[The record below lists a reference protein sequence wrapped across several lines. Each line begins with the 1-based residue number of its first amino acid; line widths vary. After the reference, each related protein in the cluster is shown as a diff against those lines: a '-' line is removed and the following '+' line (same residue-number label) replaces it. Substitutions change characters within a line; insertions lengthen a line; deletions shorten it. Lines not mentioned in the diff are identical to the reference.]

1 MATEVRLPQ
10 FGMGMQEGKV
20 LRWFKHEGEQV
31 QEGDPLCELETEKAN
46 VEVPAPQGG
55 ILSQIVAEVGA
66 TIPVFEVLGVLAAAG
81 EPAPPRLSV
90 VAGKKDGTAR
100 SSGASSSPVNLGA
113 TVTAQDGSRGIQITP
128 LARRVA
134 KEHGIDL
141 TGVRG
146 TGPGGRITDHDVRR
160 LIDDRSKAPASATGG
175 APRNVQI
182 EPRARRLAQ
191 EHKIDLTRLAGSGP
205 GGRITEQDISL
216 FLAGSSSLGAR
227 EQVIPLTGK
236 RGVIARRMT
245 ESLQSSAQLTLTTE
259 ANVTLLVRQREA
271 PNGQPDLTYNE
282 LLVKASALALRKHP
296 RLNSTV
302 VGQEIHV
309 LPEIHV
315 GLAVALDDGL
325 VVPVVRNADQKPLAV
340 IASEVRELIERARAG
355 KLMMAEITGGT
366 FTVTNLGG
374 FGITSFTPIINPP
387 EAAILGVGCIVD
399 RLVRRDSDMVWQQMM
414 GLSLTVDHRV
424 VDGAP
429 AAAFLKTLC
438 ELLERPE
445 LLLHQ

>member
-20 LRWFKHEGEQV
+20 LRWFKHEGDQV
-31 QEGDPLCELETEKAN
+31 REGDPLCELETEKAN
-46 VEVPAPQGG
+46 VEVPAPAGG
-55 ILSQIVAEVGA
+55 ILSQIVAQVGA
-66 TIPVFEVLGVLAAAG
+66 TIPVFEILGVLAAAG
-81 EPAPPRLSV
+81 EPAPPRRSV

-100 SSGASSSPVNLGA
+100 SAGAAPVNIA
-113 TVTAQDGSRGIQITP
+113 ITSEVGSRGPQVTP

-134 KEHGIDL
+134 KEHGIEL
-141 TGVRG
+141 NGVTG

-160 LIDDRSKAPASATGG
+160 LIDERTKASVSATAA

-182 EPRARRLAQ
+182 EPRARRLALQ
-191 EHKIDLTRLAGSGP
+191 HQIDLSRLAGSGP
-205 GGRITEQDISL
+205 GGRITEQDVRL
-216 FLAGSSSLGAR
+216 FLAPSSGGR
-227 EQVIPLTGK
+227 EQIIPLTGK

-259 ANVTLLVRQREA
+259 ANVTVLVRQRKA
-271 PNGQPDLTYNE
+271 PNEQPDLTYNE
-282 LLVKASALALRKHP
+282 LLIKASALALRKHP

-325 VVPVVRNADQKPLAV
+325 VVPVVRNADQKPLAI
-340 IASEVRELIERARAG
+340 IANEVRELIERARAG

-445 LLLHQ
+445 FLNQ

>member
-20 LRWFKHEGEQV
+20 LRWFKHEGDQV

-46 VEVPAPQGG
+46 VEVPAPEGG

-81 EPAPPRLSV
+81 EPAPPRRSV
-90 VAGKKDGTAR
+90 VAGKKDGTAH
-100 SSGASSSPVNLGA
+100 SAGASNSSVNIAITFEG
-113 TVTAQDGSRGIQITP
+113 GSRGPQVIP

-134 KEHGIDL
+134 KEHGIEL
-141 TGVRG
+141 NGVTG

-160 LIDDRSKAPASATGG
+160 LIDERMKASVSATAA

-191 EHKIDLTRLAGSGP
+191 EHKIDLTRLIGSGP
-205 GGRITEQDISL
+205 RGRITEQDVRL
-216 FLAGSSSLGAR
+216 FLAPSSGGR

-259 ANVTLLVRQREA
+259 ANVTVLVRQRKA
-271 PNGQPDLTYNE
+271 PNEQPDLTYNE
-282 LLVKASALALRKHP
+282 LLIKASALALRKHP

-309 LPEIHV
+309 LAEIHV

-445 LLLHQ
+445 FLNQ

>member
-1 MATEVRLPQ
+1 
-10 FGMGMQEGKV
+10 
-20 LRWFKHEGEQV
+20 
-31 QEGDPLCELETEKAN
+31 
-46 VEVPAPQGG
+46 
-55 ILSQIVAEVGA
+55 
-66 TIPVFEVLGVLAAAG
+66 
-81 EPAPPRLSV
+81 
-90 VAGKKDGTAR
+90 
-100 SSGASSSPVNLGA
+100 
-113 TVTAQDGSRGIQITP
+113 
-128 LARRVA
+128 
-134 KEHGIDL
+134 
-141 TGVRG
+141 
-146 TGPGGRITDHDVRR
+146 
-160 LIDDRSKAPASATGG
+160 
-175 APRNVQI
+175 VQI

-191 EHKIDLTRLAGSGP
+191 EHKIDLTRLVGSGP
-205 GGRITEQDISL
+205 DGRLTEQDVRQ
-216 FLAGSSSLGAR
+216 FLAAPSLSDGH

-259 ANVTLLVRQREA
+259 ANVTVLVRQRKA
-271 PNGQPDLTYNE
+271 PNEQPDLTYNE
-282 LLVKASALALRKHP
+282 LLIKASALALRKHP

-309 LPEIHV
+309 LAEIHV

-445 LLLHQ
+445 FLNQ

>member
-10 FGMGMQEGKV
+10 FGMGMQEGTI
-20 LRWFKHEGEQV
+20 LRWFKHEGDQV

-46 VEVPAPQGG
+46 VEVPAPEGG

-66 TIPVFEVLGVLAAAG
+66 TIPVFEILGVLAAAG
-81 EPAPPRLSV
+81 EPAPPRRSV
-90 VAGKKDGTAR
+90 VAGKKDGTAH
-100 SSGASSSPVNLGA
+100 SAGASNSSVNIASTSEG
-113 TVTAQDGSRGIQITP
+113 GSRGPQVTP

-134 KEHGIDL
+134 KEQGIEL
-141 TGVRG
+141 NGVTG

-160 LIDDRSKAPASATGG
+160 LIDERMKASVSAN
-175 APRNVQI
+175 AAAQRNVQI
-182 EPRARRLAQ
+182 EPRARRLAR

-205 GGRITEQDISL
+205 GGRITEQDVSL
-216 FLAGSSSLGAR
+216 FLAGSPSSAAR

-259 ANVTLLVRQREA
+259 ANVTVLVRQRKA
-271 PNGQPDLTYNE
+271 PNEQPDLTYNE
-282 LLVKASALALRKHP
+282 LLIKASALALRKHP

-399 RLVRRDSDMVWQQMM
+399 RLVRRESDMVWQQMM

-445 LLLHQ
+445 LLRQ

>member
-1 MATEVRLPQ
+1 
-10 FGMGMQEGKV
+10 
-20 LRWFKHEGEQV
+20 
-31 QEGDPLCELETEKAN
+31 
-46 VEVPAPQGG
+46 
-55 ILSQIVAEVGA
+55 LSQIVAEVGA
-66 TIPVFEVLGVLAAAG
+66 TIPVFEILGVLAAAG
-81 EPAPPRLSV
+81 EPGPPRRSV

-100 SSGASSSPVNLGA
+100 AAGVSNPSPNMGAAISSDG
-113 TVTAQDGSRGIQITP
+113 GSRGPQVTP

-134 KEHGIDL
+134 KEHGIEL
-141 TGVRG
+141 NGVKG
-146 TGPGGRITDHDVRR
+146 TGPGGRITDQDVRR
-160 LIDDRSKAPASATGG
+160 LIDERMKASVSATPA

-191 EHKIDLTRLAGSGP
+191 EHKIDLARLAGSGP
-205 GGRITEQDISL
+205 SGRITEQDVSL
-216 FLAGSSSLGAR
+216 FLAAPPSLAR

-259 ANVTLLVRQREA
+259 ANVTALVRQRKA
-271 PNGQPDLTYNE
+271 PNEQADLTYNE
-282 LLVKASALALRKHP
+282 LLIKASALALRKHP

-399 RLVRRDSDMVWQQMM
+399 RLVRRDSDMLWQQMM

-445 LLLHQ
+445 LLNQ

>member
-20 LRWFKHEGEQV
+20 LRWFKREGDQV

-46 VEVPAPQGG
+46 VEVPAPEGG

-81 EPAPPRLSV
+81 EPAPPRRSV

-100 SSGASSSPVNLGA
+100 SAGAAPVNIA
-113 TVTAQDGSRGIQITP
+113 ITSEVGSRGPQVTP

-134 KEHGIDL
+134 KEHGIEL
-141 TGVRG
+141 NGVTG

-160 LIDDRSKAPASATGG
+160 LIDERMKASVSATAA
-175 APRNVQI
+175 APRDVQI

-191 EHKIDLTRLAGSGP
+191 EHKIDLTRLVGSGP
-205 GGRITEQDISL
+205 GGRITEQDVRL
-216 FLAGSSSLGAR
+216 FLAPSSGAR

-245 ESLQSSAQLTLTTE
+245 ESLQSSAQLTLTSV
-259 ANVTLLVRQREA
+259 ANVTVLVRQRKA
-271 PNGQPDLTYNE
+271 PNEAPDLTYNE
-282 LLVKASALALRKHP
+282 LLIKASALALRKHP

-387 EAAILGVGCIVD
+387 EAAILGVGCIVH

-445 LLLHQ
+445 FLNQ

>member
-20 LRWFKHEGEQV
+20 LRWFKHEGDQV

-46 VEVPAPQGG
+46 VEVPAPEGG

-81 EPAPPRLSV
+81 EPAPPRRS
-90 VAGKKDGTAR
+90 VAGRKDGTAR
-100 SSGASSSPVNLGA
+100 SAGAASVNIAITSEG
-113 TVTAQDGSRGIQITP
+113 DSRGPQVTP

-134 KEHGIDL
+134 KEHGIEL
-141 TGVRG
+141 NGVTG
-146 TGPGGRITDHDVRR
+146 TGPGGRITDQDVRR
-160 LIDDRSKAPASATGG
+160 LIDERMKASVSAAAA

-191 EHKIDLTRLAGSGP
+191 EHKIALTRLAGSGP
-205 GGRITEQDISL
+205 GGRITEQDVKL
-216 FLAGSSSLGAR
+216 FLASSSGGR

-259 ANVTLLVRQREA
+259 ANVTVLVRQRQA
-271 PNGQPDLTYNE
+271 PNEAPDLTYNE

-302 VGQEIHV
+302 AGQEIHV
-309 LPEIHV
+309 LAEIHV

-445 LLLHQ
+445 LLNQ

>member
-20 LRWFKHEGEQV
+20 LRWFKHEGDQV
-31 QEGDPLCELETEKAN
+31 REGDPLCELETEKAN
-46 VEVPAPQGG
+46 VEVPAPAGG
-55 ILSQIVAEVGA
+55 VLSQIVAEVGA
-66 TIPVFEVLGVLAAAG
+66 TIPVFEILGVLAAAG
-81 EPAPPRLSV
+81 EPAPPRRGV

-100 SSGASSSPVNLGA
+100 SAGVSNPSPNMGAPITSEG
-113 TVTAQDGSRGIQITP
+113 GSRGPQVTP

-134 KEHGIDL
+134 KEHGIEL
-141 TGVRG
+141 NGVTG
-146 TGPGGRITDHDVRR
+146 T
-160 LIDDRSKAPASATGG
+160 
-175 APRNVQI
+175 
-182 EPRARRLAQ
+182 
-191 EHKIDLTRLAGSGP
+191 GP
-205 GGRITEQDISL
+205 GGRITEQDVSL
-216 FLAGSSSLGAR
+216 FLAGSSSSDAR

-259 ANVTLLVRQREA
+259 ANVTVLVRQRKA
-271 PNGQPDLTYNE
+271 PNEQPDLTYNE
-282 LLVKASALALRKHP
+282 LLIKASALALRKHP

-445 LLLHQ
+445 FLNQ

>member
-20 LRWFKHEGEQV
+20 LRWFKGEGDQV
-31 QEGDPLCELETEKAN
+31 REGDPLCELETEKAN
-46 VEVPAPQGG
+46 VEVPAPEGG
-55 ILSQIVAEVGA
+55 ILSQIVAQVGA
-66 TIPVFEVLGVLAAAG
+66 TIPVFEILGVLAAVG
-81 EPAPPRLSV
+81 EPAPPRRSV
-90 VAGKKDGTAR
+90 VEGKKDGVPRPAA
-100 SSGASSSPVNLGA
+100 ASSSLVNIGA
-113 TVTAQDGSRGIQITP
+113 TVTAQDGSRGIQVTP

-141 TGVRG
+141 TGVKG
-146 TGPGGRITDHDVRR
+146 TGPGGRITDNDVRR
-160 LIDDRSKAPASATGG
+160 LIDERMKASVSATAA
-175 APRNVQI
+175 APQNVQI

-205 GGRITEQDISL
+205 GGRITEQDVTL
-216 FLAGSSSLGAR
+216 FLAGSSSLGAS

-259 ANVTLLVRQREA
+259 ANVTVLVRQRQA
-271 PNGQPDLTYNE
+271 PNEAPDLTYNE

-309 LPEIHV
+309 LPEINV

-340 IASEVRELIERARAG
+340 IASEVRELVERARAG
-355 KLMMAEITGGT
+355 RLMMAEITGGT

-445 LLLHQ
+445 LLNQ

>member
-1 MATEVRLPQ
+1 
-10 FGMGMQEGKV
+10 MGMQEGKV
-20 LRWFKHEGEQV
+20 LRWFKGEGEQV

-46 VEVPAPQGG
+46 VEVPAPAGG
-55 ILSQIVAEVGA
+55 ILSEIVAEVGA
-66 TIPVFEVLGVLAAAG
+66 TIPVFEILGVLAAAG

-100 SSGASSSPVNLGA
+100 SAAVSGSPVNIGA
-113 TVTAQDGSRGIQITP
+113 TVTAQDRSRGLQVTP

-141 TGVRG
+141 TGVKG
-146 TGPGGRITDHDVRR
+146 TGPGGRISDQDVRR
-160 LIDDRSKAPASATGG
+160 LIDERSNAPASTIAAGLQS
-175 APRNVQI
+175 VQI

-205 GGRITEQDISL
+205 GGRITEQDVSL
-216 FLAGSSSLGAR
+216 FLAGSSSLGGR
-227 EQVIPLTGK
+227 ELVIPLTGM
-236 RGVIARRMT
+236 RGAIARRMT

-259 ANVTLLVRQREA
+259 ANVTALVRQRKA
-271 PNGQPDLTYNE
+271 PNEQPDLTYNE

-315 GLAVALDDGL
+315 GLAVALEDGL
-325 VVPVVRNADQKPLAV
+325 IVPVVRNADQKPLAV

-374 FGITSFTPIINPP
+374 FGITTFTPIINPP

-445 LLLHQ
+445 LLHK

>member
-20 LRWFKHEGEQV
+20 LRWFKHEGDQV

-46 VEVPAPQGG
+46 VEVPAPEGG

-81 EPAPPRLSV
+81 EPAPPRRSV
-90 VAGKKDGTAR
+90 VAVKKDGTAR
-100 SSGASSSPVNLGA
+100 SAGAAPVNIAITSEGGA
-113 TVTAQDGSRGIQITP
+113 RGPQVTP

-134 KEHGIDL
+134 KEHGIEL
-141 TGVRG
+141 NGVTG

-160 LIDDRSKAPASATGG
+160 LIDGRMKASVSATAG

-191 EHKIDLTRLAGSGP
+191 EHKIDLTRLIGSGP
-205 GGRITEQDISL
+205 GGRITEQDVRL
-216 FLAGSSSLGAR
+216 FLAPSSGAR

-259 ANVTLLVRQREA
+259 ANVTVLVRQRKA
-271 PNGQPDLTYNE
+271 PNEQPDLTYNE
-282 LLVKASALALRKHP
+282 LLIKASALALRKHP

-340 IASEVRELIERARAG
+340 IASEVRERAG

-445 LLLHQ
+445 FLNQ

>member
-20 LRWFKHEGEQV
+20 LRWFKHEGDQV

-46 VEVPAPQGG
+46 VEVPAPEGG

-81 EPAPPRLSV
+81 EPAPPRRSV

-100 SSGASSSPVNLGA
+100 SAGAAPVNIA
-113 TVTAQDGSRGIQITP
+113 ITSEVGSRGPQVTP

-134 KEHGIDL
+134 KEHGIEL
-141 TGVRG
+141 NGVTG

-160 LIDDRSKAPASATGG
+160 LIDGRMKASVSAT
-175 APRNVQI
+175 AAALRNVQI

-191 EHKIDLTRLAGSGP
+191 EHKIDLTRLVGSGP
-205 GGRITEQDISL
+205 GGRITEQDVRL
-216 FLAGSSSLGAR
+216 FLAAPPLLAR

-259 ANVTLLVRQREA
+259 ANVTVLVRQRQA
-271 PNGQPDLTYNE
+271 PNEQPDLTYNE
-282 LLVKASALALRKHP
+282 LLIKASALALRKHP

-309 LPEIHV
+309 LAEIHV

-445 LLLHQ
+445 FLNQ

>member
-20 LRWFKHEGEQV
+20 LRWFKHEGDQV

-46 VEVPAPQGG
+46 VEVPAPEGG

-81 EPAPPRLSV
+81 EPAPPRRSV

-100 SSGASSSPVNLGA
+100 SAGVSNPSPNMRAAINSDG
-113 TVTAQDGSRGIQITP
+113 GSRGPQVTP

-134 KEHGIDL
+134 KEHGIEL
-141 TGVRG
+141 NGVTG

-160 LIDDRSKAPASATGG
+160 LIDERMKASVSATAA

-191 EHKIDLTRLAGSGP
+191 EHKIDLTRLIGSGP
-205 GGRITEQDISL
+205 GGRLTEQDVRQ
-216 FLAGSSSLGAR
+216 FLAAPSLSGR
-227 EQVIPLTGK
+227 HEQVIPLTGK

-259 ANVTLLVRQREA
+259 ANVTVLVRQRKA
-271 PNGQPDLTYNE
+271 PNEQPDLTYNE
-282 LLVKASALALRKHP
+282 LLIKASALALRKHP

-445 LLLHQ
+445 FLNQ

>member
-20 LRWFKHEGEQV
+20 LRWFKGEGDQV

-46 VEVPAPQGG
+46 VEVPAPAGG
-55 ILSQIVAEVGA
+55 VLSQIVAEVGA

-81 EPAPPRLSV
+81 EPVPPRRSV
-90 VAGKKDGTAR
+90 VAGKKDGTPR
-100 SSGASSSPVNLGA
+100 SVATSNSPVNIGA
-113 TVTAQDGSRGIQITP
+113 TVTAQDGSRGIQVTP

-141 TGVRG
+141 TGATG

-160 LIDDRSKAPASATGG
+160 LIDERSKAPASATI
-175 APRNVQI
+175 AASQSVQI

-205 GGRITEQDISL
+205 GGRITEQDVIL
-216 FLAGSSSLGAR
+216 FLAGPSSSGAG

-259 ANVTLLVRQREA
+259 ANVTTLVRQRKA
-271 PNGQPDLTYNE
+271 PNEQPDLTYNE

-340 IASEVRELIERARAG
+340 IASEVRELIERARTG

-445 LLLHQ
+445 LLNQ

>member
-20 LRWFKHEGEQV
+20 LRWFKREGDQV

-46 VEVPAPQGG
+46 VEVPAPEVG

-81 EPAPPRLSV
+81 EPAPPRRSV

-100 SSGASSSPVNLGA
+100 SAAASSSPVNIAITSEVGA
-113 TVTAQDGSRGIQITP
+113 RGPHVTP

-134 KEHGIDL
+134 KEHGIEL
-141 TGVRG
+141 NGVTG

-160 LIDDRSKAPASATGG
+160 LIDGRMKASVSAT
-175 APRNVQI
+175 AAALRNVQI

-191 EHKIDLTRLAGSGP
+191 EHKIDLTRLVGSGP
-205 GGRITEQDISL
+205 GGRITEQDVRL
-216 FLAGSSSLGAR
+216 FLAPSSGGR

-259 ANVTLLVRQREA
+259 ANVTVLVRQRQA
-271 PNGQPDLTYNE
+271 PHEQPDLTYNE
-282 LLVKASALALRKHP
+282 LLIKASALALRKHP

-445 LLLHQ
+445 FLNQ

>member
-20 LRWFKHEGEQV
+20 LRWFKGEGDRV

-46 VEVPAPQGG
+46 VEVPAPEGG

-66 TIPVFEVLGVLAAAG
+66 TIPVFEILGVLAAAG
-81 EPAPPRLSV
+81 EPAPPRRSV
-90 VAGKKDGTAR
+90 VAGKKGAR
-100 SSGASSSPVNLGA
+100 SAGAAPVNIAITSDG
-113 TVTAQDGSRGIQITP
+113 GSRGPQVTP

-134 KEHGIDL
+134 KEHGIEL
-141 TGVRG
+141 NGVTG

-160 LIDDRSKAPASATGG
+160 LIDERMKASVSATAA

-191 EHKIDLTRLAGSGP
+191 EHKIDLTRVAGSGP
-205 GGRITEQDISL
+205 SGRITEQDVRQ
-216 FLAGSSSLGAR
+216 FLDCSSSSGGR

-259 ANVTLLVRQREA
+259 ANVTVLVRQRKA
-271 PNGQPDLTYNE
+271 PNEPPDLTYNE
-282 LLVKASALALRKHP
+282 LLIKASALALRKHP

-325 VVPVVRNADQKPLAV
+325 VVPVVRNADQKPLGV
-340 IASEVRELIERARAG
+340 IASEVRELIERARTG

-399 RLVRRDSDMVWQQMM
+399 RLVRRDSDMLWQQMM

-438 ELLERPE
+438 ELLEGPE
-445 LLLHQ
+445 LLNQ

>member
-10 FGMGMQEGKV
+10 FGMGMQEGTI
-20 LRWFKHEGEQV
+20 LRWFKREGDQV

-46 VEVPAPQGG
+46 VEVPAPESG

-66 TIPVFEVLGVLAAAG
+66 TIPVFEILGVLAAAG
-81 EPAPPRLSV
+81 EPAPPRRSV

-100 SSGASSSPVNLGA
+100 SAGASNSSVNIAITSEG
-113 TVTAQDGSRGIQITP
+113 GSRGPQVTP

-134 KEHGIDL
+134 KEHGIEL
-141 TGVRG
+141 NGVTG
-146 TGPGGRITDHDVRR
+146 TDPGGRITDHDVRR
-160 LIDDRSKAPASATGG
+160 LIDERMKASVSATAT

-205 GGRITEQDISL
+205 GGRITEQNVSL
-216 FLAGSSSLGAR
+216 FLVGSPSSGAR

-259 ANVTLLVRQREA
+259 ANVTVLVRQRKA
-271 PNGQPDLTYNE
+271 PGQQPDSTYNE
-282 LLVKASALALRKHP
+282 LLIKASALALRKHP

-445 LLLHQ
+445 LLNQ

>member
-20 LRWFKHEGEQV
+20 LRWFKREGDQV

-46 VEVPAPQGG
+46 VEVPAPAGG

-66 TIPVFEVLGVLAAAG
+66 TIPVFEILGVLAAAG

-90 VAGKKDGTAR
+90 VVGKKDGTAR
-100 SSGASSSPVNLGA
+100 SATASSSPVNIAITPEG
-113 TVTAQDGSRGIQITP
+113 GSRGPQVTP

-134 KEHGIDL
+134 KEHGIEL
-141 TGVRG
+141 NGVTG

-160 LIDDRSKAPASATGG
+160 LIDERMKASVSATAA
-175 APRNVQI
+175 APRDVQI

-191 EHKIDLTRLAGSGP
+191 EHKIDLTRLIGSGP
-205 GGRITEQDISL
+205 GGRITEQDVSL
-216 FLAGSSSLGAR
+216 FLAPSSGGR

-259 ANVTLLVRQREA
+259 ANVTVLVRQRKA
-271 PNGQPDLTYNE
+271 PNEQPDRTYNE

-309 LPEIHV
+309 LAEIHV

-445 LLLHQ
+445 FLNQ

>member
-20 LRWFKHEGEQV
+20 LRWFKHEGDQV

-46 VEVPAPQGG
+46 VEVPAPEGG

-81 EPAPPRLSV
+81 EPAPPRRSV

-100 SSGASSSPVNLGA
+100 SAGVSNPSPNMRA
-113 TVTAQDGSRGIQITP
+113 AINSDGVSRGPQVTP

-134 KEHGIDL
+134 KEHGIEL
-141 TGVRG
+141 NGVTG
-146 TGPGGRITDHDVRR
+146 TGPGGRITDHDVRL
-160 LIDDRSKAPASATGG
+160 LIDERMKASVSAT
-175 APRNVQI
+175 AAALRNVQI

-205 GGRITEQDISL
+205 GGRITEQDVRQ
-216 FLAGSSSLGAR
+216 FLAAPPLLAR

-259 ANVTLLVRQREA
+259 ANVTVLVRQRKA
-271 PNGQPDLTYNE
+271 PNEAPDLTYNE
-282 LLVKASALALRKHP
+282 LLIKASALALRKHP

-325 VVPVVRNADQKPLAV
+325 VVPVVRNADQKPLAI
-340 IASEVRELIERARAG
+340 IANEVRELIERARAG
-355 KLMMAEITGGT
+355 
-366 FTVTNLGG
+366 
-374 FGITSFTPIINPP
+374 
-387 EAAILGVGCIVD
+387 
-399 RLVRRDSDMVWQQMM
+399 
-414 GLSLTVDHRV
+414 
-424 VDGAP
+424 
-429 AAAFLKTLC
+429 
-438 ELLERPE
+438 
-445 LLLHQ
+445 

>member
-1 MATEVRLPQ
+1 
-10 FGMGMQEGKV
+10 MQEGKV
-20 LRWFKHEGEQV
+20 LRWFKHEGDQV

-46 VEVPAPQGG
+46 VEVPAPEGG
-55 ILSQIVAEVGA
+55 VLSQIVAEVGA
-66 TIPVFEVLGVLAAAG
+66 TIPVFEILGVLAAAG
-81 EPAPPRLSV
+81 EPAPPRRSV
-90 VAGKKDGTAR
+90 VAGKKDGTAH
-100 SSGASSSPVNLGA
+100 STVASSSPVNVGA
-113 TVTAQDGSRGIQITP
+113 AITSDGGSRGPQITP

-134 KEHGIDL
+134 KEHGIEL
-141 TGVRG
+141 NGVTG

-160 LIDDRSKAPASATGG
+160 LIGERMKASVSATAA

-205 GGRITEQDISL
+205 GGRITEQDVRQ
-216 FLAGSSSLGAR
+216 FLAAPPLLAR

-245 ESLQSSAQLTLTTE
+245 ESLQSSAQLTLTTK
-259 ANVTLLVRQREA
+259 ANVTVLVRQRKA
-271 PNGQPDLTYNE
+271 PNEQPDLTYNE
-282 LLVKASALALRKHP
+282 LLIKASALALRKHP

-355 KLMMAEITGGT
+355 KLMMAQITGGT

-445 LLLHQ
+445 FLNQ